1 MLEYATA
8 WNKMFLNQLFD
19 LNFRDCIQCFI
30 FQFTHC
36 GRLCRPQRSLRDAD
50 RLRTPGS
57 MSSYMAYMSSCNGDI
72 SALNVSILLDD
83 LLRPFKLSL
92 LNSLTDDQW
101 WSEIRWWPKTA
112 TIFFVPFSHGIFL
125 GPLFKSKIKM
135 YFELNIMICPMFNL
149 FVDLRFRS
157 LMHIQCKHKHSK
169 FQ

>member
-8 WNKMFLNQLFD
+8 WKKLKRNLLD

-101 WSEIRWWPKTA
+101 WSEIRWWLKTT
-112 TIFFVPFSHGIFL
+112 TICALCKRKRAQFKKKIQKEKFWSSDPFS
-125 GPLFKSKIKM
+125 KSQ
-135 YFELNIMICPMFNL
+135 LTQGLASHC
-149 FVDLRFRS
+149 
-157 LMHIQCKHKHSK
+157 
-169 FQ
+169 

>member
-1 MLEYATA
+1 MLLTFLLEYATA
-8 WNKMFLNQLFD
+8 WNKMFLKSVFD

-101 WSEIRWWPKTA
+101 WSEIRWWLKTT
-112 TIFFVPFSHGIFL
+112 TICALCKIERAQFKKKKTSKRVILVFGPFFQITTYSRA
-125 GPLFKSKIKM
+125 
-135 YFELNIMICPMFNL
+135 
-149 FVDLRFRS
+149 D
-157 LMHIQCKHKHSK
+157 
-169 FQ
+169 

>member
-1 MLEYATA
+1 
-8 WNKMFLNQLFD
+8 MFYISVHAL
-19 LNFRDCIQCFI
+19 
-30 FQFTHC
+30 C

-101 WSEIRWWPKTA
+101 WSEIRWWLKTT
-112 TIFFVPFSHGIFL
+112 TICALCKKKRAQFRKKNFKKRNSGLRTLFPNHNLLRGWLAIAKL
-125 GPLFKSKIKM
+125 KPLSLFISLLLMLKKAIHNIKM
-135 YFELNIMICPMFNL
+135 EGWKMKVVFA
-149 FVDLRFRS
+149 
-157 LMHIQCKHKHSK
+157 
-169 FQ
+169 